1 MESELPSTTGS
12 LNFNPPSAPS
22 IYCLQPNQTDMSL
35 HDANILISAADCLL
49 VEANYH
55 FAMSKY
61 EKALQIAAMC
71 YLLNPSCKTKELE
84 LMERCTKKINLDD
97 KANAKIPSKEF
108 GQPSINVSTSNNT
121 NDNSRHE
128 PVRSDS
134 NPPVHGNIYAEVPIN
149 FSPSSTDDVIAD
161 HFLRSEDLFDMLSCK
176 PWDPLDTIEKSFK
189 RAIVS
194 VHSDR
199 NHSPLATNATSKLTE
214 EIKKFRASPS
224 GYTKETEQKRANR
237 GIRDPP
243 QDPLFDRDAYGK
255 INLPGELGRD
265 AIDPLSGFDRDG
277 KRPYT
282 WFAAAGPKRHVD
294 CNPEMG
300 PPGETSA
307 SSLFAD
313 PRGEQAW
320 MARIEY
326 NDETSHKFSK
336 TGKYQTF
343 SEKGVSASKNGT
355 KFLAKNK

>member
-1 MESELPSTTGS
+1 MDQIGST
-12 LNFNPPSAPS
+12 NFNPPSAPS

-61 EKALQIAAMC
+61 EKALQIAAIC
-71 YLLNPSCKTKELE
+71 YLLNPSCKTKALE

-97 KANAKIPSKEF
+97 KTKDSA
-108 GQPSINVSTSNNT
+108 QPNIKVSTGNT
-121 NDNSRHE
+121 STEHQ

-134 NPPVHGNIYAEVPIN
+134 NPPVHGNIYAEAPIN
-149 FSPSSTDDVIAD
+149 FSPSLTDSNLSKTTDDYIAD

-199 NHSPLATNATSKLTE
+199 NRSSLATNATSKLTE
-214 EIKKFRASPS
+214 EIKKFRASPAV
-224 GYTKETEQKRANR
+224 YTKETEQKRATR

-243 QDPLFDRDAYGK
+243 QDPLFDRDAYGRV
-255 INLPGELGRD
+255 NLPGELGRD

-282 WFAAAGPKRHVD
+282 WFAAAGPKRHAD

>member
-1 MESELPSTTGS
+1 MEPTETSMTGS
-12 LNFNPPSAPS
+12 FAVNPPSAPS

-35 HDANILISAADCLL
+35 HDATILISAADCLL
-49 VEANYH
+49 FEANYH
-55 FAMSKY
+55 FTTSKY

-71 YLLNPSCKTKELE
+71 YLLNPTCKTKALE
-84 LMERCTKKINLDD
+84 LMDRCTTKINLGDT
-97 KANAKIPSKEF
+97 PKEF
-108 GQPSINVSTSNNT
+108 SQSSVKVSSSNVSSSNSNSNTS
-121 NDNSRHE
+121 E
-128 PVRSDS
+128 PVRSNS
-134 NPPVHGNIYAEVPIN
+134 SPPIHGNIYAEAPI
-149 FSPSSTDDVIAD
+149 STSSGVQKTDDDYIAD

-199 NHSPLATNATSKLTE
+199 NRSALATNATSKLTE
-214 EIKKFRASPS
+214 EIKKFRASPAA
-224 GYTKETEQKRANR
+224 YTKETEQKRATR

-243 QDPLFDRDAYGK
+243 QDPLFDRDAYGRV
-255 INLPGELGRD
+255 NLPGELGRD

-300 PPGETSA
+300 PEATKA

-355 KFLAKNK
+355 RFIAKNK